1 MYYYYDI
8 LFHSLT
14 SDVFAT
20 QAVLASGCILSWKT
34 VNQDEM
40 KERNGINFKIKSC
53 FILNYVCY
61 FQSCREQIEKV
72 NILGT
77 KNIIEGLWI

>member
-20 QAVLASGCILSWKT
+20 QAVVASGCILS
-34 VNQDEM
+34 
-40 KERNGINFKIKSC
+40 
-53 FILNYVCY
+53 
-61 FQSCREQIEKV
+61 
-72 NILGT
+72 
-77 KNIIEGLWI
+77 